1 MPAIPSNGI
10 TIEHESFGDPAAP
23 CVILVM
29 GLGMQLIA
37 WPEPFCHHL
46 ADHGFRVVRFDNRDV
61 GLSTKLD
68 HLGAPSLRL
77 ALLRSLLRLPV
88 RSSYTLDDMARDT
101 LGLMDALAIRRAHL
115 VGASMGGM
123 IAQIMAAGA
132 SDRAI
137 SLTSIMSSSGA
148 RSLPGPTP
156 RVLRVIGRRQPPLRD
171 FDRLVEHYIELW
183 RTIGSPAFPIDG
195 VELRERVSTSLRRS
209 FHPQGTARQMLAIM
223 ASGDRSKLLREIEA
237 PTLVIHGRADPLVP
251 LACGEDTAR
260 KIPNARLRIVDGMGH
275 DLAAWR
281 ILAPD
286 ILNHCRRA
294 EARLQPV

>member
-1 MPAIPSNGI
+1 MPAIQSNGI

-37 WPEPFCHHL
+37 WPEPFCQHL
-46 ADHGFRVVRFDNRDV
+46 ADHGFHVIRFDNRDV

-68 HLGAPSLRL
+68 RLGAPRLRL

-88 RSSYTLDDMARDT
+88 RSGYTLDDMARDT

-123 IAQIMAAGA
+123 IAQIMAARA

-148 RSLPGPTP
+148 RNLPGPTP
-156 RVLRVIGRRQPPLRD
+156 RVLRVIGRRQPALRD
-171 FDRLVEHYIELW
+171 FDRLVDHYIELW
-183 RTIGSPAFPIDG
+183 RTIGSPAFPIDE

-223 ASGDRSKLLREIEA
+223 ASGDRSNLLREIEA

-275 DLAAWR
+275 DLAAWHT
-281 ILAPD
+281 LAPD

-294 EARLQPV
+294 EARLPPV